1 MTKDESTNMSGPQ
14 QSLDDETNQSN
25 EHLHYSIKKFIKEEL
40 RLSVDYII
48 EKISQ
53 TDTKIDVLKDSNI
66 DLVSLLTNKDNLI
79 RDISHSCYNK
89 PRILSTIQHTISNEE
104 CMMTN
109 NKKNSEAEIELRP
122 TQFFRDNTQHKK
134 TFTEQT
140 RGQCQRPQSSRT
152 NMRSQK
158 TRNYQPRTQYEEKNH
173 HSRNNKQYN
182 VNSKRH
188 YSPQIST
195 KKLTPQKNIPASWT
209 TLLNQNLPQQQVQ
222 SQCFRQLLL
231 HIRLIL

>member
-1 MTKDESTNMSGPQ
+1 MNKKTTKTTCTQTGIENKEQNIQTDPNTSDCSMQTCSPMTKDESTNMSGPQ

-89 PRILSTIQHTISNEE
+89 PRIPSTIQHTISNEE

-122 TQFFRDNTQHKK
+122 TQFFVTTHNT
-134 TFTEQT
+134 
-140 RGQCQRPQSSRT
+140 
-152 NMRSQK
+152 
-158 TRNYQPRTQYEEKNH
+158 
-173 HSRNNKQYN
+173 
-182 VNSKRH
+182 
-188 YSPQIST
+188 
-195 KKLTPQKNIPASWT
+195 KNI
-209 TLLNQNLPQQQVQ
+209 
-222 SQCFRQLLL
+222 
-231 HIRLIL
+231 H

>member
-1 MTKDESTNMSGPQ
+1 M
-14 QSLDDETNQSN
+14 
-25 EHLHYSIKKFIKEEL
+25 
-40 RLSVDYII
+40 
-48 EKISQ
+48 SQ

-89 PRILSTIQHTISNEE
+89 PRIPSTIQHISSEE

-188 YSPQIST
+188 YSPQLYTKENTNSAYNTHEIGHPRNYNRAPSRTYRHPGPHYST
-195 KKLTPQKNIPASWT
+195 RIFHNSRYNHNVSVNYSYTSDSYYETQNH
-209 TLLNQNLPQQQVQ
+209 NQP
-222 SQCFRQLLL
+222 
-231 HIRLIL
+231 

>member
-1 MTKDESTNMSGPQ
+1 MKTCTQTGIENKEQNIQTDPNNSDCSMQTCSPMTKDESTNMSGPQ

-89 PRILSTIQHTISNEE
+89 PMIPSTIQHTISNEE
-104 CMMTN
+104 CMMSN
-109 NKKNSEAEIELRP
+109 NKKK
-122 TQFFRDNTQHKK
+122 F
-134 TFTEQT
+134 
-140 RGQCQRPQSSRT
+140 
-152 NMRSQK
+152 
-158 TRNYQPRTQYEEKNH
+158 
-173 HSRNNKQYN
+173 
-182 VNSKRH
+182 
-188 YSPQIST
+188 
-195 KKLTPQKNIPASWT
+195 
-209 TLLNQNLPQQQVQ
+209 
-222 SQCFRQLLL
+222 
-231 HIRLIL
+231 